1 MRLLHNRQ
9 TGDLSPY
16 PRQDDEPVAGLDRT
30 AYRVVALVAMPVP
43 EHDPAAMRPEA
54 QDSYEWLPET
64 DPTGLDGILTRGW
77 ELAPIEPPPPPPDWA
92 QFRDTAINSPMLNEI
107 LDQAYAAGDPAITR
121 HAVELLPTY
130 LLAEHNGAAPFG
142 RAWQSL
148 VNLMSIGPEVI
159 AAAVAAAEAA
169 HLPAAFI
176 AALQPPADP

>member
-1 MRLLHNRQ
+1 MRLLHNRN

-30 AYRVVALVAMPVP
+30 AYRVVELVTLPVP
-43 EHDPAAMRPEA
+43 EHDPATWRPEA
-54 QDSYEWLPET
+54 QDTYDWLPET
-64 DPTGLDGILTRGW
+64 DPTGLDGTLTRGW
-77 ELAPIEPPPPPPDWA
+77 VLVPIEPPPPPPDWA
-92 QFRDTAINSPMLNEI
+92 QFRDTAINSPMLDQI
-107 LDQAYAAGDPAITR
+107 LNQAYASGDPVAVR
-121 HAVELLPTY
+121 HAAGLLPAY
-130 LLAEHNGAAPFG
+130 LLAEVNGAAPFA

>member
-16 PRQDDEPVAGLDRT
+16 PRQDDEPVAGLDRA
-30 AYRVVALVAMPVP
+30 AYRVVELVILPVP

-54 QDSYEWLPET
+54 QDTYDWLNQV
-64 DPTGLDGILTRGW
+64 DPTGLDGTLTRGW
-77 ELAPIEPPPPPPDWA
+77 GLVPIEPPPPPPDWA
-92 QFRDTAINSPMLNEI
+92 QFRDTAINSPMLDQI
-107 LDQAYAAGDPAITR
+107 LNQAYASGDPVAVR
-121 HAVELLPTY
+121 HASGLLPAY
-130 LLAEHNGAAPFG
+130 LLAEVNGAAPFA

-148 VNLMSIGPEVI
+148 IGLMGIGPEVI

-169 HLPAAFI
+169 NLPAAFI

>member
-16 PRQDDEPVAGLDRT
+16 PRQDDEPVAGLDRA
-30 AYRVVALVAMPVP
+30 AYRVVELVILPVP

-64 DPTGLDGILTRGW
+64 DPTGLDGVLTRGW
-77 ELAPIEPPPPPPDWA
+77 ALAPIEPPPPPPNWA
-92 QFRDTAINSPMLNEI
+92 QFRETAINSPMLDQI
-107 LDQAYAAGDPAITR
+107 LNQAYASKDPRVVR
-121 HAVELLPTY
+121 HAAEVIPLY
-130 LLAEHNGAAPFG
+130 QLAEHNGAAPFG

-148 VNLMSIGPEVI
+148 IGLMGIGPEVI

-169 HLPAAFI
+169 NLPAAFI